1 MKIQHKI
8 NGGLAEVDDDY
19 GKRLIKLGSWDRVR
33 ANRTA
38 ATPTPV
44 PDEAV
49 VPEDITEE

>member
-8 NGGLAEVDDDY
+8 NGGLAEVDDEY
-19 GKRLIKLGSWDRVR
+19 GKRLIELGSWKKVR
-33 ANRTA
+33 ATRA
-38 ATPTPV
+38 VATPEPT